1 MSAVKRDTGYDLI
14 RIISIFLVVCIH
26 SNVVV
31 LGVGQVSPYWCAIAL
46 LQPLILTA
54 VPLFFMVSGALL
66 LSQKKEESIS
76 DHLKNR
82 VGKQLVPFLVWSVVY
97 IVAKAVISGT
107 GLSVSSFTGIIEEP
121 AYYQFWFM
129 YPLLGIY
136 LLLPLLKPIV
146 KICDK
151 KKIEYFLVLNFI
163 FSYAVP
169 VFSKYVLK
177 SEVSPHIDLVL
188 CEGYLGYFVLGY
200 YLKEYHR
207 EVKLSKATALL
218 LIGAVLTIAVAVREC
233 YLVYQTGAG
242 YMGHAY
248 LTYMTPRF
256 VLMCAG
262 IFLLLQNKKYNLKEK
277 STNAL
282 TTISVLSIGVYYIHM
297 LVLTVIEKIGFAG
310 ESNPLIL
317 VGKIIATYTASLI
330 GALIISKIPVV
341 RKILLGVK

>member
-1 MSAVKRDTGYDLI
+1 MSSVKRDTGYDLI
-14 RIISIFLVVCIH
+14 RSIAIFLVVCIH
-26 SNVVV
+26 SNVAI
-31 LGVGQVSPYWCAIAL
+31 LGVGQASPFWCTIAV

-66 LSQKKEESIS
+66 LSDKREESIS
-76 DHLKNR
+76 DHLKKR

-97 IVAKAVISGT
+97 VVAKAVISGS
-107 GLSVSSFTGIIEEP
+107 GLKLSSFTGLIEEP

-136 LLLPLLKPIV
+136 LLLPLIKPIV
-146 KICDK
+146 KNCDK

-177 SEVSPHIDLVL
+177 AEVSPHIDLVL

-218 LIGAVLTIAVAVREC
+218 LIGAVPTIAVAVREC

-262 IFLLLQNKKYNLKEK
+262 VFLLLQNKKYKLKEK
-277 STNAL
+277 SANAL
-282 TTISVLSIGVYYIHM
+282 AIVSTLSIGVYYIHM

-317 VGKIIATYTASLI
+317 VGKVVVTYLVSLF
-330 GALIISKIPVV
+330 GAFVISKIPFV
-341 RKILLGVK
+341 RKVLLGVK